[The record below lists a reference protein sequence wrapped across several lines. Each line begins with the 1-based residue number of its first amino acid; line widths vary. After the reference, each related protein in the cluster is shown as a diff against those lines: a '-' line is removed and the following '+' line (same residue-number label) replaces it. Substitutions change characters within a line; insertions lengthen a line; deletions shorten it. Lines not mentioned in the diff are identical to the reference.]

1 MSNFFPSIY
10 DLAMRP
16 LEKRKFQQIRKEL
29 LSHAT
34 GRVLEIGAG
43 TGINFPLYK
52 NAEHV
57 DAIEPN
63 QGMIEQ
69 SHPRKAAAAV
79 PIQVHQQSA
88 ESLNF
93 PDDTFDTVVS
103 TLVFCTIPDPVK
115 ALQEISRVSKS
126 QTKILFFEHVKME
139 QPIPAFAQEALNPL
153 WKRVCDGCNLNR
165 NTLQT
170 IQESGLLVTNV
181 TSYYKGLFLV
191 VESENNKAIDHP
203 SL

>member
-1 MSNFFPSIY
+1 MQ
-10 DLAMRP
+10 P
-16 LEKRKFQQIRKEL
+16 LEKRKFQQIRKEI

-34 GRVLEIGAG
+34 GRILEIGAG

-63 QGMIEQ
+63 PGMIEQ
-69 SHPRKAAAAV
+69 SYTRKAAAAV

-93 PDDTFDTVVS
+93 PDDTFDTVVA
-103 TLVFCTIPDPVK
+103 TLVFCTIPDPEK
-115 ALQEISRVSKS
+115 ALQEIKRVSKPHA
-126 QTKILFFEHVKME
+126 KILFFEHVKMKH
-139 QPIPAFAQEALNPL
+139 PILAFAQEALNPL
-153 WKRVCDGCNLNR
+153 WKRVCDGCHLNR
-165 NTLQT
+165 DTLYT

-191 VESENNKAIDHP
+191 VGSENNKAIEHP
-203 SL
+203 SV